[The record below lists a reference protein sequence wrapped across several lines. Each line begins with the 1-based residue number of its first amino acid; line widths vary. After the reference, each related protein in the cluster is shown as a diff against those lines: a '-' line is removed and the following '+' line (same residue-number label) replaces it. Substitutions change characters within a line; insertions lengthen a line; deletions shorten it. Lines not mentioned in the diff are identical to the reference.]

1 MSYKSEKDVKEAV
14 KKIMGRPVEKLWWYM
29 PAANGFGTP
38 GIPDFMGCAY
48 GKTFAIECKFGAGKR
63 TAWQEKQADALNWAG
78 AQYWLVSEKNIE
90 GFTEA
95 FSKWF
100 REASCS

>member
-1 MSYKSEKDVKEAV
+1 MKSEKDVKEAV
-14 KKIMGRPVEKLWWYM
+14 KKIMGRPVDVLWWYM

-63 TAWQEKQADALNWAG
+63 TPWQVKQGEAIQAAG
-78 AQYWLVSEKNIE
+78 GKYWLVSEKDIE
-90 GFTEA
+90 SFQIT
-95 FSKWF
+95 FSAWLMG
-100 REASCS
+100 ASCS